1 VQSGLEAVKAQV
13 ATTGKVIR
21 DETYAAGHV
30 LREEASAMAGEKVDQ
45 ARMGTADALARA
57 ARGIEEHAG
66 GAGSPRIRKVA
77 SDAAHRLEDASRY
90 VRTTSLTDAATDLR
104 ADMGAHPGRWIC
116 AALSA
121 GFLTGV
127 CVQKLMST
135 RRPAGA

>member
-1 VQSGLEAVKAQV
+1 MESGLEAVKAQV
-13 ATTGKVIR
+13 AATGKVIR
-21 DETYAAGHV
+21 EETYAAGQV

-45 ARMGTADALARA
+45 ARIGTADALARA
-57 ARGIEEHAG
+57 ARGIEEHADS
-66 GAGSPRIRKVA
+66 ARSPRLRKAA
-77 SDAAHRLEDASRY
+77 SEAAHKLEDASRY

-127 CVQKLMST
+127 CVQKLMSA
-135 RRPAGA
+135 RRPANT